1 MDKIGRE
8 KAYKALPPLQTVLN
22 ARKMLAEH
30 IITEAD
36 YDKLEAA
43 FAERYNPPL
52 VFISPQEALL

>member
-1 MDKIGRE
+1 MTKDQFERMKDFSASMSI
-8 KAYKALPPLQTVLN
+8 

-43 FAERYNPPL
+43 FAERYKPPL
-52 VFISPQEALL
+52 VFVSPQEALL

>member
-1 MDKIGRE
+1 MKDFSASISI
-8 KAYKALPPLQTVLN
+8 

-52 VFISPQEALL
+52 VFVSPQEALL